1 MGKACA
7 APFETAMNQAHDRW
21 VEAQAKHKAATDI
34 ARKLDAEAEKAA
46 KKALAAAK
54 NLATQ
59 EAVARQAL
67 VKCGLQPAEDI
78 EEQISAKVH
87 QVNEENQEI
96 ATQLERADDL
106 LALMK
111 QVRSQM
117 NRAQQLQDQ
126 IIRVNGELQY
136 AELPKQSV
144 MQIIDKEEITI
155 LNRNKVER
163 LAERW
168 SQLSHKWTE
177 WHSRLESQQ
186 RLFDDY
192 NSRVEHFI
200 AENDCSRERLLQL
213 MAMTVTSIESIE
225 QRHESLTSHLARLEG
240 EQKQIEQLLTD
251 LLSRREKLGER
262 PREFFE
268 QRQAEITQAIA
279 AANQEAG
286 ALSQQLEND
295 REQARRV
302 AAEAARLA
310 ALKADADEW
319 AAFSDMLG
327 SANGN
332 KFRNIAQSFILND
345 LLRRANHYLMHF
357 DDRYELYCQP
367 GTLTVLVRDLQC
379 GNRTSSVYQLSGGES
394 FMVSLSLALALASM
408 TGHVFAV
415 DTLFIDEGFG
425 SLSAPCLDK
434 VMETLGRLNDMGGRR
449 VGIISHVESLKE
461 RVPVQIVVRRDPD
474 DRTRSNI
481 FIQS

>member
-1 MGKACA
+1 M
-7 APFETAMNQAHDRW
+7 
-21 VEAQAKHKAATDI
+21 
-34 ARKLDAEAEKAA
+34 
-46 KKALAAAK
+46 
-54 NLATQ
+54 
-59 EAVARQAL
+59 
-67 VKCGLQPAEDI
+67 
-78 EEQISAKVH
+78 
-87 QVNEENQEI
+87 
-96 ATQLERADDL
+96 
-106 LALMK
+106 
-111 QVRSQM
+111 
-117 NRAQQLQDQ
+117 
-126 IIRVNGELQY
+126 
-136 AELPKQSV
+136 
-144 MQIIDKEEITI
+144 
-155 LNRNKVER
+155 
-163 LAERW
+163 
-168 SQLSHKWTE
+168 
-177 WHSRLESQQ
+177 
-186 RLFDDY
+186 
-192 NSRVEHFI
+192 
-200 AENDCSRERLLQL
+200 
-213 MAMTVTSIESIE
+213 
-225 QRHESLTSHLARLEG
+225 
-240 EQKQIEQLLTD
+240 
-251 LLSRREKLGER
+251 
-262 PREFFE
+262 
-268 QRQAEITQAIA
+268 
-279 AANQEAG
+279 
-286 ALSQQLEND
+286 SQQLEND